1 MRDARWVG
9 APRIP
14 HPPSR
19 VASEFG
25 RSLAED
31 LHPVLRHHAVILY
44 SDPEL
49 PELINPGLD
58 REHHAGLETRRVAF
72 DEILGL
78 VAIHPE
84 PVAQAVREEPAVARS
99 GDDLARGAVHRLAR
113 RARAPQLHR
122 GGLGV
127 VHHVEHLAELV
138 RRVIA
143 EPDGARDVGS
153 VAAHPT
159 AAIDQYRGLALE
171 LGAGGAAVRQRAGRA
186 ELHEPA
192 SRSAALLHF

>member
-44 SDPEL
+44 PDPEL

-58 REHHAGLETRRVAF
+58 REYHAGLETRPVAF

-78 VAIHPE
+78 VAIHAE
-84 PVAQAVREEPAVARS
+84 PVAQAVREERAVS
-99 GDDLARGAVHRLAR
+99 GGGDHGARGAVHLLTR
-113 RARAPQLHR
+113 RARAPQPHR
-122 GGLGV
+122 G
-127 VHHVEHLAELV
+127 
-138 RRVIA
+138 
-143 EPDGARDVGS
+143 
-153 VAAHPT
+153 
-159 AAIDQYRGLALE
+159 
-171 LGAGGAAVRQRAGRA
+171 
-186 ELHEPA
+186 
-192 SRSAALLHF
+192 